1 VNGDPNLRA
10 LKPSRK
16 RLRAGDVFSL
26 SPRDGLYLFGRI
38 ISTEAVVGPMQGL
51 NLIYLY
57 DVESDRLEPPPD
69 NSLTVARLL
78 VPPMMIIAS
87 RGRVAISRMSRTST

>member
-1 VNGDPNLRA
+1 
-10 LKPSRK
+10 
-16 RLRAGDVFSL
+16 
-26 SPRDGLYLFGRI
+26 
-38 ISTEAVVGPMQGL
+38 MQGL

>member
-1 VNGDPNLRA
+1 M
-10 LKPSRK
+10 
-16 RLRAGDVFSL
+16 RAGDVFSL